1 MDDDLLA
8 TRSSNI
14 TAAVSVVAGFCV
26 WAGLSLIGG
35 VREAWDAPAYWLVGL
50 PILAAVSGIAGYFV
64 PVRVWR
70 WPVFIGLGQ
79 ILGMIVLNPGPGW
92 GLLPLMLAFVMV
104 PLIIILTIPALIGG
118 SIARKGW
125 DRALLA

>member
-1 MDDDLLA
+1 MNDGKPS
-8 TRSSNI
+8 TRLRNI
-14 TAAVSVVAGFCV
+14 TAAVPVAAGFSV

-35 VREAWDAPAYWLVGL
+35 VREAWDAPAYWLIGL
-50 PILAAVSGIAGYFV
+50 PILAAVSGIAGYFL

-79 ILGMIVLNPGPGW
+79 ILGMIVINPGAGW
-92 GLLPLMLAFVMV
+92 GLLPLTLAFVMV
-104 PLIIILTIPALIGG
+104 PPIIILTIPALIGG
-118 SIARKGW
+118 SIARGGW

>member
-1 MDDDLLA
+1 M
-8 TRSSNI
+8 
-14 TAAVSVVAGFCV
+14 AVSAAAGFCV

-35 VREAWDAPAYWLVGL
+35 VREAWDAPAYWLIGL
-50 PILAAVSGIAGYFV
+50 PILAVVSGIAGYVV

-70 WPVFIGLGQ
+70 WPAFIGLGQ
-79 ILGMIVLNPGPGW
+79 ILGMIVLNPDAGW
-92 GLLPLMLAFVMV
+92 GLLPLMLAVVMV

-118 SIARKGW
+118 SIARGGW